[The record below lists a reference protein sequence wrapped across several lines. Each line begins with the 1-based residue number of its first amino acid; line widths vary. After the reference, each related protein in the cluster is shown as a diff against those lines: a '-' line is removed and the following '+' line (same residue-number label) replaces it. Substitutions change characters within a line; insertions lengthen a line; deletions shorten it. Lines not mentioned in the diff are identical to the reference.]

1 MYGLDDKVKCIHIA
15 ENAAVKFGVYQMLMM
30 LTVNHAVTS

>member
-1 MYGLDDKVKCIHIA
+1 MYGLDDKVKCSHIG
-15 ENAAVKFGVYQMLMM
+15 EIAAVKFGMYQMLMM